1 MKCCT
6 RLAEALC
13 VMKENSEIFPH
24 FFLDKSQLL
33 ELNGIDLPSQLKF
46 LESYDIKSRLMNMP
60 NLHDFDMDENLIHKV
75 NSRYYDIIDFSRIKK
90 YPHQLSL
97 FHVNLRSLSASI
109 DELHQLLN
117 TFKFKF
123 DIVGIS
129 ETKEQISG
137 FLKNVSINGYDL
149 HSQYTSSAAGG
160 VPLYIKS
167 NLDYIIREDFSIL
180 DDDFE
185 TIWVE
190 IKNKKSQNILCCCS
204 YRHPN
209 TEIEKFNKY
218 IDKVI
223 TKITKENKLIFCMGD
238 FNVNLLNYNTH
249 NYTYEFMNNMIS
261 HYLLPHILHPTRVTD
276 HSATVIDNIF
286 SNNASHETVS
296 GNIMRHIYHYF
307 PQFII
312 LNKTNIDCKRCSLS
326 KRDFSKFDEQK
337 FVDSFAGNNLDFL
350 ADRELSLNQK
360 FDLFYQNLSSHVEH
374 HAPSK
379 K

>member
-1 MKCCT
+1 MSSIFSRPAQNNLTLETDQPYTSFEPNVQACDQFDADLIDKIKLAVAKLKATTTEHCPRKNRFAKFPCSICDKNCNKNQDATYCTSCSQWVHRKCNCT
-6 RLAEALC
+6 SKTEYKKLSDEPDDVPFRCMLC

-33 ELNGIDLPSQLKF
+33 ELNGIDLPSQLTF

-75 NSRYYDIIDFSRIKK
+75 NSHYYDIIDFSRIKK
-90 YPHQLSL
+90 YPHQFSI
-97 FHVNLRSLSASI
+97 FHVNLRSLSAHI

-117 TFKFKF
+117 TLNFNF
-123 DIVGIS
+123 DVIGIS

-149 HSQYTSSAAGG
+149 HSQYTSSATGG
-160 VPLYIKS
+160 VALYIKS
-167 NLDYIIREDFSIL
+167 NLDYVIREDLSIL

-190 IKNKKSQNILCCCS
+190 IKNKKSQNILCCSS

-218 IDKVI
+218 IDKVM

-238 FNVNLLNYNTH
+238 FNV
-249 NYTYEFMNNMIS
+249 IS
-261 HYLLPHILHPTRVTD
+261 
-276 HSATVIDNIF
+276 
-286 SNNASHETVS
+286 
-296 GNIMRHIYHYF
+296 
-307 PQFII
+307 
-312 LNKTNIDCKRCSLS
+312 
-326 KRDFSKFDEQK
+326 
-337 FVDSFAGNNLDFL
+337 
-350 ADRELSLNQK
+350 
-360 FDLFYQNLSSHVEH
+360 
-374 HAPSK
+374 
-379 K
+379 